1 MSFIILCFSED
12 KEMKIVIIGDGKV
25 GHKLTTEL
33 ADEDYDVVLI
43 DQNEGKLKA
52 ALNELD
58 IFCITGNGVDAE
70 VQKQADVP
78 HADLVIACASTD
90 ELNMLSCLLA
100 RRLGAKH
107 TIARVRN
114 PIYYRQIGLLK
125 EDLRLS
131 MAVNPELTAANEI
144 ARVLLFPQ
152 ADKVETFMKGRVE
165 LIEFPVRD
173 ESRLA
178 GLSLAEIYQKFQIK
192 ILVCAVKRGT
202 EVYIPDG
209 DFVIQQGD
217 RLHIAAT
224 HRDLKSFFKSL
235 GRKTMKVRNVL
246 ICGGGHL
253 CFYLTH
259 QLLQAGMQVRI
270 IEKNK
275 ERCEVLCENFPKA
288 TIIHG
293 DATDHD
299 LLMEEGIYEADALVA
314 LTGMDEE
321 NIILSLFAKS
331 QGVEKIIAK
340 VNEDSRAQMVEG
352 MGIDSIISAKSA
364 TADAIMSYVRARKNS
379 YSSDNVETMYQLVN
393 GKIEAQEFIIRKEC
407 RFTNVPL
414 KDLETKPNNLIACI
428 GRKREIIIPNG
439 DDHIEVG
446 DSVIVVTKGHVI
458 DSFSDI
464 LV

>member
-1 MSFIILCFSED
+1 
-12 KEMKIVIIGDGKV
+12 MKI
-25 GHKLTTEL
+25 
-33 ADEDYDVVLI
+33 
-43 DQNEGKLKA
+43 
-52 ALNELD
+52 
-58 IFCITGNGVDAE
+58 
-70 VQKQADVP
+70 
-78 HADLVIACASTD
+78 
-90 ELNMLSCLLA
+90 
-100 RRLGAKH
+100 
-107 TIARVRN
+107 
-114 PIYYRQIGLLK
+114 
-125 EDLRLS
+125 
-131 MAVNPELTAANEI
+131 
-144 ARVLLFPQ
+144 
-152 ADKVETFMKGRVE
+152 
-165 LIEFPVRD
+165 
-173 ESRLA
+173 
-178 GLSLAEIYQKFQIK
+178 
-192 ILVCAVKRGT
+192 
-202 EVYIPDG
+202 
-209 DFVIQQGD
+209 
-217 RLHIAAT
+217 
-224 HRDLKSFFKSL
+224 
-235 GRKTMKVRNVL
+235 RNVL

-253 CFYLTH
+253 CFYLTS

-270 IEKNK
+270 IEKNE
-275 ERCEVLCENFPKA
+275 ERCEVLCENFPRA

-299 LLMEEGIYEADALVA
+299 LLMEEGIQEADALVA

-364 TADAIMSYVRARKNS
+364 TADAIISYVRARKNS

-393 GKIEAQEFIIRKEC
+393 GKVEAQEFIIRKEC
-407 RFTNVPL
+407 QFTNVPL

-464 LV
+464 LA

>member
-1 MSFIILCFSED
+1 
-12 KEMKIVIIGDGKV
+12 MKIVIIGDGKV

-33 ADEDYDVVLI
+33 SEGDYDIVLI
-43 DQNEGKLKA
+43 DQNEGKLQA

-70 VQKQADVP
+70 IQKQADVP
-78 HADLVIACASTD
+78 HSDLVIACASTD

-125 EDLRLS
+125 EDLHLS
-131 MAVNPELTAANEI
+131 MAVNPELTAANEV
-144 ARVLLFPQ
+144 ARILLFPQ

-165 LIEFPVRD
+165 LIEFPLRE
-173 ESRLA
+173 ESRLN
-178 GLSLAEIYQKFQIK
+178 GLSLAEIYQKLQIK
-192 ILVCAVKRGT
+192 ILVCAVKRGN

-209 DFVIQQGD
+209 DFVIQSGD
-217 RLHIAAT
+217 KLHIAAT
-224 HRDLKSFFKSL
+224 HQDLKSFFKSF
-235 GRKTMKVRNVL
+235 GRKTMKIRNVL

-253 CFYLTH
+253 CFYLTS

-270 IEKNK
+270 IEKNE
-275 ERCEVLCENFPKA
+275 ERCEVLCENFPRA

-299 LLMEEGIYEADALVA
+299 LLIEEGIQEADALVA

-393 GKIEAQEFIIRKEC
+393 GKVEAQEFIIRKEC
-407 RFTNVPL
+407 QFTNVPL

-464 LV
+464 LA